1 MRSTHIDELPALE
14 QDDGSIWRPIRRTLE
29 LTGVAIN
36 AYTAA
41 EPGDDVIEPHDER
54 SENASGHEEL
64 YLVVSGRATFVV
76 DGEEADAPAGTL
88 IAVDVGEMREA
99 TAAEAGT
106 TVLVFGGAPGSAF
119 PPPAFEYWEA
129 AAPSYLEG
137 DYEGGIVVLS
147 EGLEH
152 HPRSPGLNY
161 QLACYNALAG
171 RGDEAVEHLRIA
183 LDGADDRIASW
194 AAEDEDLDSIRDR
207 DDFPRL
213 S

>member
-1 MRSTHIDELPALE
+1 M
-14 QDDGSIWRPIRRTLE
+14 
-29 LTGVAIN
+29 AIN
-36 AYTAA
+36 AYTGA

-106 TVLVFGGAPGSAF
+106 TILVFGGEPGSAF

-137 DYEGGIVVLS
+137 DYEGGIVILS

-194 AAEDEDLDSIRDR
+194 AAEDEDLDSIRER